1 MTTFFNPGDSVDRG
15 AWKFATYLRNP
26 MPRQAAIWLKLDL
39 FVSWYLSG
47 NFAPIQSSLPLTRC
61 SYTGVIPPDLA
72 GGQYVRNGGNPLA
85 NSDSE
90 RTAHWFDGD
99 GMLSGVL
106 FRSCNDGSIVP
117 EFVNQYL
124 ETDVYRYTKRSKHLT
139 RPVLPSIASLV
150 NPASSLLHIV
160 FEILRTV
167 LLVVLSRFRSAG
179 ATIKKISVANTSVVF
194 HDGRALATCESGPP
208 LRFTLPSLE
217 TVGWFDGAKA
227 ENEIPT
233 ASSKGTFG
241 GHGPLSWMREWTT
254 AHPRVDPLT
263 NELISYHST
272 FVAPYVRYSVIQP
285 RHTKS
290 LEARKAKP
298 SPINRPI
305 PGISSPKM
313 MHDFGVSL
321 AHTVIL
327 DLPLSLDPMNLLRG
341 TPSVS
346 YDSTARSRFGVFP
359 RHNPDLIKWFET
371 NPCIIFHTANCWEEP
386 ATLKRDA
393 ALHLLACRLTSP
405 SMIFSAGNLPT
416 PAVRP
421 VPPEYAEEEQCRLY
435 YLSFPLGDGGNHDA
449 VIKHQWALSAIAFE
463 FPTVAPAAAM
473 RNARYV
479 YGCTTGRD
487 TYAAPLGK
495 AAKIDYLAK
504 MDVATLIARGEADP
518 PREVTGCVDARTEP
532 RFVPRVG
539 ARSEDDGFLLT
550 YVFDEAQ
557 LDETGACRP
566 DAVSELWVI
575 DAKSMRDVV
584 ARVKLPQRVPY
595 GLHGNWFGEE
605 DISGQIPYEKV
616 RRREGEKG
624 QVGLLDKIRETCE
637 DLVG

>member
-1 MTTFFNPGDSVDRG
+1 MTTFFNPGDAVDRR
-15 AWKFATYLRNP
+15 AWKIATYLRNP
-26 MPRQAAIWLKLDL
+26 MPRQAAIWL
-39 FVSWYLSG
+39 YLSG

-61 SYTGVIPPDLA
+61 SYTGIIPPDLA

-85 NSDSE
+85 NNDSE

-106 FRSCNDGSIVP
+106 FRSCTDGSIVP

-124 ETDVYRYTKRSKHLT
+124 ETDVYRYTKRSKHPT

-150 NPASSLLHIV
+150 NPASSFLHIM

-167 LLVVLSRFRSAG
+167 LLVVLSRFQSAG

-227 ENEIPT
+227 ENEIAT
-233 ASSKGTFG
+233 ASSEGTFGGHGPLSWMREWTTAHPRVDPLTNELISYHSTFVAPFTHPRDFVPQDDARFG

-487 TYAAPLGK
+487 TYAAALGK
-495 AAKIDYLAK
+495 AAKIDHLAK

-518 PREVTGCVDARTEP
+518 PREVTGCVDARTKME
-532 RFVPRVG
+532 
-539 ARSEDDGFLLT
+539 E
-550 YVFDEAQ
+550 
-557 LDETGACRP
+557 
-566 DAVSELWVI
+566 EL
-575 DAKSMRDVV
+575 
-584 ARVKLPQRVPY
+584 
-595 GLHGNWFGEE
+595 
-605 DISGQIPYEKV
+605 
-616 RRREGEKG
+616 
-624 QVGLLDKIRETCE
+624 
-637 DLVG
+637 

>member
-1 MTTFFNPGDSVDRG
+1 MGVPHEGSAEHVPFTPFSSRSSSHP
-15 AWKFATYLRNP
+15 
-26 MPRQAAIWLKLDL
+26 
-39 FVSWYLSG
+39 YLSG

-124 ETDVYRYTKRSKHLT
+124 ETDVYRYTKRT
-139 RPVLPSIASLV
+139 
-150 NPASSLLHIV
+150 SSLLHIV

-233 ASSKGTFG
+233 ASSEGTFG

-359 RHNPDLIKWFET
+359 RHNPDLIK
-371 NPCIIFHTANCWEEP
+371 C
-386 ATLKRDA
+386 
-393 ALHLLACRLTSP
+393 
-405 SMIFSAGNLPT
+405 AGNLPT
-416 PAVRP
+416 PAVRA

-518 PREVTGCVDARTEP
+518 PREVTGCVDARTVREIMARDDPRDPIRLFGMPEGWFAQEP

-637 DLVG
+637 DWVG